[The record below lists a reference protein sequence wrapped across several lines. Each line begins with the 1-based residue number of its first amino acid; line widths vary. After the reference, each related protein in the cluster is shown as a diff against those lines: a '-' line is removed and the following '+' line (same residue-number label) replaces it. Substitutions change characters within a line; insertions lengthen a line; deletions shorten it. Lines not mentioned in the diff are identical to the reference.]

1 MACSNKVTRGHCIEA
16 LDLCATC
23 NQVLFVGGWDRALDF
38 EAEALRIFYT
48 FNRHEDKR
56 LFAFLTELEGL
67 FQSFPFRE
75 FAGMSQSGMN
85 IRGQVPV

>member
-1 MACSNKVTRGHCIEA
+1 MVIALKRWIFVPHVTRFC
-16 LDLCATC
+16 LLVD
-23 NQVLFVGGWDRALDF
+23 VGLRSRSV
-38 EAEALRIFYT
+38 ENALRIFYT